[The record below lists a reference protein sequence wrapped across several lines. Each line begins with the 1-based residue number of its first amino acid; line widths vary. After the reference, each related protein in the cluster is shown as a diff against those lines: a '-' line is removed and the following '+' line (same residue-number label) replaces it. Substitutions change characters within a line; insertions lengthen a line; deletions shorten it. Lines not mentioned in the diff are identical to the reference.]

1 MPIVTSQGA
10 ALTNAAPGKAPKQ
23 AKTQQ
28 AVSPLPYKANFVFLA
43 HPLRW
48 DVFVTDKGP
57 EILPALTELE
67 FQPGLA
73 GVLPVRGESDGDPSY
88 AIQAKR
94 NKGWIDVP
102 PDFAVTA
109 FGEARDG
116 YVHCYDSKSGPDSHH
131 CCVWV
136 RPYSVAGNLYH
147 EEDRAGFHQFLR
159 DVRDQVMPAL
169 DANVRRGLK
178 AKLEQM
184 LKTAQAAATK
194 SPGAASTVDDIRH
207 KLTVF
212 DGGAGVGSVT
222 SRGKAP
228 RAAPKASS
236 PAGDDDV

>member
-10 ALTNAAPGKAPKQ
+10 ALTNAAPGKSPKQ
-23 AKTQQ
+23 AKSQQ

-48 DVFVTDKGP
+48 DVFTTDQGP
-57 EILPALTELE
+57 EILPSLTELE

-102 PDFAVTA
+102 ADFAVTA
-109 FGEARDG
+109 FSEARDG

-159 DVRDQVMPAL
+159 DVRDQVMPPL
-169 DANVRRGLK
+169 DANVKRGLK

-184 LKTAQAAATK
+184 LKTAQAAASK
-194 SPGAASTVDDIRH
+194 SLGAESTVSEIRA
-207 KLTVF
+207 KLKVF
-212 DGGAGVGSVT
+212 DGGAAPVAGG

-228 RAAPKASS
+228 KAAPRASA
-236 PAGDDDV
+236 PTGDDDV